1 MLSRILRVTGDSPV
15 EQMRWPSAG
24 DPNKPAQGQ
33 QARGSAPG
41 DPRNDAEHAARRIA
55 ELEALV
61 ERRATQARQE
71 GFREGEASGHR
82 LAAAE
87 AQPALEKLAR
97 SIEDV
102 ARLRPR
108 LLRESEAE
116 LVELAMSIAR
126 RILRREL
133 SVDAEAL
140 QGLVRS
146 VLDKLSTREICRI
159 RAHPELEP
167 GIRRC
172 LERETQSGINVIGD
186 ATLERGGILVETSR
200 GKLDASL
207 ETQLGEIGRGLAD
220 RLAER

>member
-1 MLSRILRVTGDSPV
+1 MLSRILRVAEDTSV
-15 EQMRWPSAG
+15 EQMRWPKAG
-24 DPNKPAQGQ
+24 AAGKPPAGREPRGGSQGD
-33 QARGSAPG
+33 AR
-41 DPRNDAEHAARRIA
+41 DDAAHAARIA
-55 ELEALV
+55 ELEEQV
-61 ERRATQARQE
+61 ERRATLARQE
-71 GFREGEASGHR
+71 GFREGEAAGRSR
-82 LAAAE
+82 AAAE

-97 SIEDV
+97 SIEEV

-108 LLRESEAE
+108 LLRETEAE
-116 LVELAMSIAR
+116 LVELAMGIAR

-140 QGLVRS
+140 QGLVRGA
-146 VLDKLSTREICRI
+146 LEKLSAREICRI

-172 LERETQSGINVIGD
+172 LERESQSGIQVIGD

-207 ETQLGEIGRGLAD
+207 ETQLAEIGRGLAD
-220 RLAER
+220 RLPER

>member
-1 MLSRILRVTGDSPV
+1 MLSKVLRVAEGASAEP
-15 EQMRWPSAG
+15 MRWSRAG
-24 DPNKPAQGQ
+24 APAAAPAARE
-33 QARGSAPG
+33 ARGSAH
-41 DPRNDAEHAARRIA
+41 DDAGHAARRIA
-55 ELEALV
+55 ELEQQV
-61 ERRATQARQE
+61 ERRATEARQE
-71 GFREGEASGHR
+71 GFREGEAAGR
-82 LAAAE
+82 TRAAAE

-97 SIEDV
+97 SIEEI

-116 LVELAMSIAR
+116 LVELAMGIAR

-140 QGLVRS
+140 QGLVKGALER
-146 VLDKLSTREICRI
+146 LSAREICRI

-172 LERETQSGINVIGD
+172 LERESQSGIQVVSD

-207 ETQLGEIGRGLAD
+207 ETQLAEIGRGLAD
-220 RLAER
+220 RLPER

>member
-1 MLSRILRVTGDSPV
+1 MLSRILRVAEDTSV
-15 EQMRWPSAG
+15 EQMRWPKAG
-24 DPNKPAQGQ
+24 AAGKPPAGREPRGGSQGD
-33 QARGSAPG
+33 AR
-41 DPRNDAEHAARRIA
+41 DDAAHAARIA
-55 ELEALV
+55 ELEEQV
-61 ERRATQARQE
+61 ERRATLARQE
-71 GFREGEASGHR
+71 GFREGEAAGRSR
-82 LAAAE
+82 AAAE

-97 SIEDV
+97 SIEEV

-108 LLRESEAE
+108 LLRETEAE
-116 LVELAMSIAR
+116 LVELAMGIAR

-140 QGLVRS
+140 QGLVKGA
-146 VLDKLSTREICRI
+146 LEKLSAREICRI

-172 LERETQSGINVIGD
+172 LERESQSGIQVIGD

-207 ETQLGEIGRGLAD
+207 ETQPAEIGRGLAD
-220 RLAER
+220 RLPER

>member
-1 MLSRILRVTGDSPV
+1 MLSRILRVAQDASV
-15 EQMRWPSAG
+15 EQMRWPKAG
-24 DPNKPAQGQ
+24 AAGKPPAGREAGGGSQGD
-33 QARGSAPG
+33 AR
-41 DPRNDAEHAARRIA
+41 DDAGHAARRIA
-55 ELEALV
+55 ELEEQV

-71 GFREGEASGHR
+71 GFREGEAAGRSR
-82 LAAAE
+82 AVAE

-97 SIEDV
+97 SIEEV

-116 LVELAMSIAR
+116 LVELAMGIAR

-140 QGLVRS
+140 QGLVKGALER
-146 VLDKLSTREICRI
+146 LSAREICRI

-172 LERETQSGINVIGD
+172 LERESQSGIQVIGD

-207 ETQLGEIGRGLAD
+207 ETQLAEIGRGLAD
-220 RLAER
+220 RLPER

>member
-1 MLSRILRVTGDSPV
+1 MLSKVLRVAEGAPV
-15 EQMRWPSAG
+15 EPMRWPRAG
-24 DPNKPAQGQ
+24 APAAQPAARE
-33 QARGSAPG
+33 ARGGAH
-41 DPRNDAEHAARRIA
+41 DDAGQSARRIK
-55 ELEALV
+55 ELEEQV
-61 ERRATQARQE
+61 ERRATEARQE
-71 GFREGEASGHR
+71 GFREGEAAGR
-82 LAAAE
+82 TRAAAE

-97 SIEDV
+97 SIEEI

-116 LVELAMSIAR
+116 LVELAMGIAR

-140 QGLVRS
+140 QGLVKGALER
-146 VLDKLSTREICRI
+146 LSAREICRI

-172 LERETQSGINVIGD
+172 LERESQSGIQVVSD

-207 ETQLGEIGRGLAD
+207 ETQLAEIGRGLAD
-220 RLAER
+220 RLPER

>member
-1 MLSRILRVTGDSPV
+1 MLSKILRVTEEALV
-15 EQMRWPSAG
+15 EQIRWPKAG
-24 DPNKPAQGQ
+24 APGKPLTGRE
-33 QARGSAPG
+33 ARGGSPS
-41 DPRNDAEHAARRIA
+41 DARDDGGQAARRIA
-55 ELEALV
+55 ELEEQV

-71 GFREGEASGHR
+71 GFREGEAAGRSP
-82 LAAAE
+82 AAVE

-97 SIEDV
+97 SIEEI

-116 LVELAMSIAR
+116 LVELAMGIAR

-140 QGLVRS
+140 QGLVKGA
-146 VLDKLSTREICRI
+146 LEKLSAREICRI

-172 LERETQSGINVIGD
+172 LERESQSGIQVIGD

-207 ETQLGEIGRGLAD
+207 ETQLAEIGRGLAD
-220 RLAER
+220 RLPER

>member
-1 MLSRILRVTGDSPV
+1 MLSKILRAAEGASV
-15 EQMRWPSAG
+15 EQVRWPKAGVPGVPSAATKARSGSQAGAG
-24 DPNKPAQGQ
+24 DDSGQ
-33 QARGSAPG
+33 
-41 DPRNDAEHAARRIA
+41 AARRIK
-55 ELEALV
+55 ELEEQV
-61 ERRATQARQE
+61 ERRATEARQE
-71 GFREGEASGHR
+71 GFREGEAAGRSR
-82 LAAAE
+82 AAAE

-97 SIEDV
+97 SVEEI

-116 LVELAMSIAR
+116 LVELAMGIAR

-140 QGLVRS
+140 QGLVKGA
-146 VLDKLSTREICRI
+146 LEKLSAREICRI

-172 LERETQSGINVIGD
+172 LEREAQSGIQVIGD

-207 ETQLGEIGRGLAD
+207 ETQLAEIGRGLAD
-220 RLAER
+220 RLPER

>member
-1 MLSRILRVTGDSPV
+1 MLSKILRVTEEALV
-15 EQMRWPSAG
+15 EQIRWPKAG
-24 DPNKPAQGQ
+24 APGKPLTGRE
-33 QARGSAPG
+33 ARGGSPS
-41 DPRNDAEHAARRIA
+41 DARDDGGQAARRIA
-55 ELEALV
+55 ELEEQV

-71 GFREGEASGHR
+71 GFREGEAAGRSR
-82 LAAAE
+82 AAVE

-97 SIEDV
+97 SIEEI

-116 LVELAMSIAR
+116 LVELAMGIAR

-140 QGLVRS
+140 QGLVKGA
-146 VLDKLSTREICRI
+146 LEKLSAREICRI

-172 LERETQSGINVIGD
+172 LERESQSGIQVIGD

-207 ETQLGEIGRGLAD
+207 ETQLAEIGRGLAD
-220 RLAER
+220 RLPER

>member
-1 MLSRILRVTGDSPV
+1 MLSRILRVAEDTSV
-15 EQMRWPSAG
+15 EQMRWPKAG
-24 DPNKPAQGQ
+24 AAGKPPAGREPRGGSQGD
-33 QARGSAPG
+33 AR
-41 DPRNDAEHAARRIA
+41 DDAAHAARIA
-55 ELEALV
+55 ELEEQV
-61 ERRATQARQE
+61 ERRATLARQE
-71 GFREGEASGHR
+71 GFREGEAAGRSR
-82 LAAAE
+82 AAAE

-97 SIEDV
+97 SIEEV

-108 LLRESEAE
+108 LLRETEAE
-116 LVELAMSIAR
+116 LVELAMGIAR

-140 QGLVRS
+140 QGLVKGA
-146 VLDKLSTREICRI
+146 LEKLSAREICRI

-172 LERETQSGINVIGD
+172 LERESQSGIQVIGD

-207 ETQLGEIGRGLAD
+207 ETQLAEIGRGLAD
-220 RLAER
+220 RLPER

>member
-1 MLSRILRVTGDSPV
+1 LSRILRVAEDTSV
-15 EQMRWPSAG
+15 EQMRWPKAG
-24 DPNKPAQGQ
+24 AAGKPPAGREPRGGSQGD
-33 QARGSAPG
+33 AR
-41 DPRNDAEHAARRIA
+41 DDAAHAARIA
-55 ELEALV
+55 ELEEQV
-61 ERRATQARQE
+61 ERRATLARQE
-71 GFREGEASGHR
+71 GFREGEAAGRSR
-82 LAAAE
+82 AAAE

-97 SIEDV
+97 SIEEV

-108 LLRESEAE
+108 LLRETEAE
-116 LVELAMSIAR
+116 LVELAMGIAR

-140 QGLVRS
+140 QGLVKGA
-146 VLDKLSTREICRI
+146 LEKLSAREICRI

-172 LERETQSGINVIGD
+172 LERESQSGIQVIGD

-207 ETQLGEIGRGLAD
+207 ETQLAEIGRGLAD
-220 RLAER
+220 RLPER

>member
-1 MLSRILRVTGDSPV
+1 MLSRILRVAEDTSV
-15 EQMRWPSAG
+15 EQMRWPKSGAAG
-24 DPNKPAQGQ
+24 KPPAGREPRGGSQGD
-33 QARGSAPG
+33 AR
-41 DPRNDAEHAARRIA
+41 DDAAHAARIA
-55 ELEALV
+55 ELEEQV
-61 ERRATQARQE
+61 ERRATLARQE
-71 GFREGEASGHR
+71 GFREGEAAGRSR
-82 LAAAE
+82 AAAE

-97 SIEDV
+97 SIEEV

-108 LLRESEAE
+108 LLRETEAE
-116 LVELAMSIAR
+116 LVELAMGIAR

-140 QGLVRS
+140 QGLVKGA
-146 VLDKLSTREICRI
+146 LEKLSAREICRI

-172 LERETQSGINVIGD
+172 LERESQSGIQVIGD

-207 ETQLGEIGRGLAD
+207 ETQLAEIGRGLAD
-220 RLAER
+220 RLPER